1 MHTIVL
7 ICSHLCFERVGRA
20 IRDPERIIISLKLVK
35 DVVKAKPFAV
45 LPGSGMS
52 IEVTLERG
60 DKVRTVLSCTHTQT
74 IKEAFLSDI
83 TIMFVSSQFTFSAM
97 LNRDQAYRSILDQGM
112 ILGLPWGSDPIG
124 NSAAAM
130 DGDDDDEDNER
141 GNPSSNE
148 GAEDGSHDQQEAGQ

>member
-7 ICSHLCFERVGRA
+7 LYSHLCFERVGRA
-20 IRDPERIIISLKLVK
+20 VRDPERIIISLKLVK

-52 IEVTLERG
+52 IEVTLGRG
-60 DKVRTVLSCTHTQT
+60 DKVRTVTSCTHTTQT
-74 IKEAFLSDI
+74 IKEAFFSDI
-83 TIMFVSSQFTFSAM
+83 TIMFISSQFMFSAM

-124 NSAAAM
+124 DSAAAM
-130 DGDDDDEDNER
+130 DDDDDDDEDNE
-141 GNPSSNE
+141 GGTDE
-148 GAEDGSHDQQEAGQ
+148 GVEDESHDQQEVGQ